1 MPDFTLEP
9 DDGMPDATPRA
20 TRLVQ
25 SGLAPTAPVPTAR
38 VKETAPCLGPCAD
51 CGARVLT
58 GMTSAGTVVRLEVGR
73 RTYTV
78 LWMPG
83 EPMPVVAESRSYPVH
98 VCEAVR
104 VTAVPSPAR

>member
-9 DDGMPDATPRA
+9 DDGTADAIPRA

-25 SGLAPTAPVPTAR
+25 SGLAPTAPIPTAR
-38 VKETAPCLGPCAD
+38 TKDAPPCYGPCAD
-51 CGARVLT
+51 CGAPVLM
-58 GMTSAGTVVRLEVGR
+58 GMTSMGTVVRLDIGR

-104 VTAVPSPAR
+104 VTTCPLPAK